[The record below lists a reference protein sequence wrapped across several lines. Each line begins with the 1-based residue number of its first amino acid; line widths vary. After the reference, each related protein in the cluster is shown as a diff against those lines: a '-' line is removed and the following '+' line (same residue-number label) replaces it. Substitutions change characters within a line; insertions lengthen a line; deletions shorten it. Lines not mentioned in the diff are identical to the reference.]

1 MAMNYLSYE
10 ADLKANLKLF
20 TKPEGI
26 VFETEGGT

>member
-10 ADLKANLKLF
+10 ADLKAKPELF